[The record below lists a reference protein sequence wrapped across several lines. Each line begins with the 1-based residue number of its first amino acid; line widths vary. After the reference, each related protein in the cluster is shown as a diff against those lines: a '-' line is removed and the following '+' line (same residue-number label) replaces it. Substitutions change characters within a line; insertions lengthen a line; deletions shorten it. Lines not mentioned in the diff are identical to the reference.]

1 MSTRRNHRETI
12 KANIS
17 IFVSILSFILSFS
30 VFIYNIYK
38 DNKESVSLVNLEY
51 NCMPNSNEDYYT
63 ISGSYLIINN
73 SYKKISIIDAYV
85 TYDGTRITSSL
96 DDLHIFPIILDSN
109 ESYIVP
115 IGPEYASYYLEPS
128 LFKINIITSKQKTY
142 SIGSTLFPKF

>member
-12 KANIS
+12 KTNIS

-73 SYKKISIIDAYV
+73 SYKKYQ
-85 TYDGTRITSSL
+85 L
-96 DDLHIFPIILDSN
+96 
-109 ESYIVP
+109 
-115 IGPEYASYYLEPS
+115 
-128 LFKINIITSKQKTY
+128 
-142 SIGSTLFPKF
+142 